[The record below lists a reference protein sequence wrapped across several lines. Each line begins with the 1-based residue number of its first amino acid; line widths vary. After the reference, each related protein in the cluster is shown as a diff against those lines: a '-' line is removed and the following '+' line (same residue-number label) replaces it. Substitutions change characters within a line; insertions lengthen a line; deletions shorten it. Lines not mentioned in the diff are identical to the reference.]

1 MNFKAVNTPVTFKS
15 DEDLYISLH
24 EANLTDY
31 AEMTLALNE
40 NFNFE
45 SELVPWSDGT
55 KVKTST
61 PFNTPWRTILIVDS
75 ADKLLTSNLILNL
88 NEPNKIEDTS
98 WIEPMKYMG
107 IWWEMHIGKSSWAP
121 ISLEGSWSDKGTK
134 IHGATTENA
143 KSYIDFASQNGIRG
157 MLIEGWN
164 TGWEYWG
171 LDTVGYFDFV
181 TPYSDFDLIG
191 LIKYANDKNVEII
204 GHHETGGQVTNY
216 EKHLE
221 NAFAF
226 YNKLGIRAVK
236 TGYAGGII
244 PKGEFHHGQF
254 MVRHYRKVLE
264 TAVDYQ
270 IMINAHEPIK
280 PTGIRR
286 TYPNMMTRE
295 GVRGMEWNAWSDGN
309 KPEHTTII
317 PFTRGLGGPIDYTP
331 GIFDITFKAYKDKEK
346 VHSTLANQLALYVI
360 LYSPIQMAAD
370 LPENYE
376 GNPAFQ
382 FIKDVPVNWD
392 QIQVIS
398 AEIGDHVSIAR
409 RSGVDWFI
417 GCITDENERE
427 VEIPLTFLNQDVGYS
442 ANIYV
447 DALDADFETNPTAI
461 NVFNQNVDNKTILK
475 FNLSRGGGCAISIK
489 PTGN

>member
-1 MNFKAVNTPVTFKS
+1 
-15 DEDLYISLH
+15 
-24 EANLTDY
+24 
-31 AEMTLALNE
+31 
-40 NFNFE
+40 
-45 SELVPWSDGT
+45 
-55 KVKTST
+55 
-61 PFNTPWRTILIVDS
+61 
-75 ADKLLTSNLILNL
+75 
-88 NEPNKIEDTS
+88 
-98 WIEPMKYMG
+98 
-107 IWWEMHIGKSSWAP
+107 
-121 ISLEGSWSDKGTK
+121 
-134 IHGATTENA
+134 
-143 KSYIDFASQNGIRG
+143 
-157 MLIEGWN
+157 
-164 TGWEYWG
+164 
-171 LDTVGYFDFV
+171 
-181 TPYSDFDLIG
+181 
-191 LIKYANDKNVEII
+191 

-392 QIQVIS
+392 QLQVIS
-398 AEIGDHVSIAR
+398 AEIGDYVSIAR
-409 RSGVDWFI
+409 RSGEDWFI